1 MHYYDPMLRFNRLA
15 ILVTLTCALGVNA
28 QNLAA
33 ENQAPHPHSSQLTGP
48 LFYQLLM
55 GELNARAGDAGAAYS
70 LVLDAARKTESA
82 QLFQR
87 AVEIALQARSGPSAL
102 QAAQAWKQVL
112 PDSKEANGF
121 LFQILIGLNR
131 IGDTLEPLKQE
142 LVSTPAVNRPKF
154 IAAIPQYYVRTS
166 DKKLAADT
174 VEKALSKHLSDP
186 TEASASWT
194 TIARMRFDAGNLD
207 GAIDAT
213 RKAQNADP
221 AAKGPVLLSLYLMRE
236 QVPHAEALVL
246 LHLERNST
254 PEIRM
259 DYARTLLGAQRFA
272 EAQAQLQ
279 IMTTAHPDFQDSW
292 LIQGVLQAQEGNLEA
307 AERSLQQYISLV
319 QRRQNNQSESDKGLT
334 QAYLSLSQIAEQRKQ
349 YEIADAWLNR
359 IDSKDSVLSAQL
371 RRAVLMAKQ
380 GQVNAALQL
389 IHNQSEDSDSDAR
402 MKIATEVQI
411 LREEKQFA
419 AAYSVL
425 KSAIEQ
431 NPNDWD
437 FVYDMAMV
445 VEKMGNLAEMER
457 LLRSI
462 IASKPDYHHAYNALG
477 YSLADRGHLLP
488 EAKQLILK
496 ALEYAKADPF
506 IMDSLGW
513 VEFRSGNHE
522 EAIRILQS
530 AFNSKPD
537 AEIAAHLGEVM
548 WTMGKRQEAIE
559 IWKQG
564 NQINPKNDTLTDTLK
579 RLGVKW

>member
-1 MHYYDPMLRFNRLA
+1 MLRFNRLA